1 MASST
6 TLLKF
11 YERPIFI
18 NIFLFVINTGL
29 FTLKLIFSFIT
40 NSIALQADAFD
51 NLTDIVMVITSLIGI
66 IYTNKKPNEKFP
78 YGYYRLEN
86 IISLVISIFIFFT
99 AYTIIRDS
107 ITEMLNFFQ
116 GNYKTVVVS
125 PFILTIL
132 VISILISF
140 LTTLY
145 LKIIGKKAES
155 EIIESEATEKLMDNF
170 ISLTVL
176 FGFIGAYF
184 NVFILDSL
192 FGLIIALFIIKGGY
206 DIFITSTKTL
216 LDAVINFEK
225 RTELLELIE
234 GFPKVKSI
242 DNMEIRAYGKYNFV
256 EANLELS
263 KDLPLS
269 RVDLLKKKLAN
280 EIKKKFP
287 EIFKIVITT
296 RTPEE
301 KTNLIAVPL
310 ENNNGLE
317 SDVHERYGEAPYF
330 GILTFKEGEL
340 SKFEVSANKFV
351 EKEKRKGILV
361 SDWLSSKNIDK
372 VYSRIELKR
381 GPKLVFENSFI
392 EMVITDKIRL
402 KDIVEKEQETA
413 QKE

>member
-1 MASST
+1 MATSNSK
-6 TLLKF
+6 LKI
-11 YERPIFI
+11 YERPLFI
-18 NIFLFVINTGL
+18 NIFLFIVNTGL
-29 FTLKLIFSFIT
+29 FILKLIFAYFT
-40 NSIALQADAFD
+40 NSLALQADAFD

-86 IISLVISIFIFFT
+86 IVSLIISIFIFFT

-107 ITEMLNFFQ
+107 ITEMTNFLQ
-116 GNYKTVVVS
+116 GDYKAIIVS
-125 PFILTIL
+125 PFIITIL
-132 VISILISF
+132 VISIVISF

-145 LKIIGKKAES
+145 LKLIGKKAES

-184 NVFILDSL
+184 NIDILDSI

-216 LDAVINFEK
+216 LDAVIEFNK
-225 RTELLELIE
+225 RTELIQLIKN
-234 GFPKVKSI
+234 FPKVRII
-242 DNMEIRAYGKYNFV
+242 DNIEIRAYGKYNYV

-269 RVDLLKKKLAN
+269 KVDLLKKKLMN

-287 EIFKIVITT
+287 VIFKIVIST
-296 RTPEE
+296 RTPEIE
-301 KTNLIAVPL
+301 MTKIAVPL
-310 ENNNGLE
+310 ENNNGLD
-317 SDVHERYGEAPYF
+317 SKVHERYGEAPYF
-330 GILTFKEGEL
+330 GILEFREGDV
-340 SKFEVSANKFV
+340 SKFEVLSNEFID
-351 EKEKRKGILV
+351 EEKRKGILV

-372 VYSRIELKR
+372 IYTGMKLKR

-392 EMVITDKIRL
+392 EIILT
-402 KDIVEKEQETA
+402 EKNKLNGIIEQEKS
-413 QKE
+413 Q